1 MAAGMLTRG
10 LVLIVRVKERKWRVL
25 RDSRICAWRGLM
37 WPMML
42 MCAVRDR
49 CCRSCHVSRDDLCV
63 RAYVRAEVR
72 VCAGGRET
80 HLSN

>member
-63 RAYVRAEVR
+63 RAYVRL
-72 VCAGGRET
+72 CAGVSE
-80 HLSN
+80 